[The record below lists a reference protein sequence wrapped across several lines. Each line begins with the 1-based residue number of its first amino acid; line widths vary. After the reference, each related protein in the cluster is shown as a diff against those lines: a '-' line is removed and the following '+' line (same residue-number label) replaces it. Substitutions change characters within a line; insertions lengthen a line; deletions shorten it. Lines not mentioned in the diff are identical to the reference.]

1 MDDYAF
7 VYSQG
12 HVYHLLVAAQDL
24 PLVFANEEKN
34 LALFDN
40 SPPNIATI
48 FWHVIGQ
55 FFKFKSNLPLRTA
68 TKRRHET
75 LAAAARIHGGS
86 ENNPTPA
93 LDGMFDTL
101 NKRC

>member
-48 FWHVIGQ
+48 FMSLGSS
-55 FFKFKSNLPLRTA
+55 SNLKVTYHFVQQLRDVM
-68 TKRRHET
+68 RHWLLQQESMVVQKTTQHLPWMACST
-75 LAAAARIHGGS
+75 L
-86 ENNPTPA
+86 
-93 LDGMFDTL
+93 
-101 NKRC
+101 